1 MIRNA
6 KVRQKVSF
14 SGFSFKKYVNGPT
27 IWQIFDFLKTFI
39 ILVLC
44 FSCFLMKKLTF
55 ILTGIVGAFT
65 CYVNGLVAYAQNYQE
80 SFEAEFETQH
90 FPEEFLPHWY
100 GNEIQEGSSRIF
112 QLETAGIGA
121 SKALAVQPIS
131 TFDGELIVRL
141 FPSRY
146 AGPKIQFWSR
156 SLRNGSG
163 DRPALVSYS
172 FSESLEANYGEESS
186 LGSAG
191 EFANEDQDFR
201 KFEINLS
208 EGQQQMDTLFLKF
221 SIRYGSGSGTCA
233 RWLMDDF
240 LFGDIVEDKV
250 PPQLLRVRGFDA
262 DQLEIQFSE
271 RLDPVFSQIQLN
283 YGLDG
288 IQPID
293 AELKLDS
300 LVILTFGM
308 DLEETDDYSLA
319 IRQIS
324 DLEGNVLEDTSVNF
338 QFFDP
343 TAVQF
348 KELMINEI
356 MPAPREE
363 SGLPNVE
370 YVELF
375 HTGEKEIRTGQLLW
389 SNSRTSVALGDRWI
403 QPGEFVLLVPENEA
417 DLMEEFGP
425 VIPISSWPTLL
436 NAGDQLTLQSD
447 HVELVDQISY
457 STASW
462 GGSEFSGGGYSLE
475 VINPFLRCD
484 QSLNLLPSENP
495 NRGSPG
501 TANSVFDTLP
511 DTTKP
516 RIEEYFFTGSE
527 ELTLRFSEL
536 IQPIFSEEQV
546 SADSEIA
553 VDSIWVE
560 QDLLKLRFSEAFPEN
575 ESLKLRIEGFLD
587 CSGNEMNPADLEVIR
602 PSIAGA
608 GEIFLNEVLYNPK
621 TGSPKFVELVNP
633 TDKFLEIGSWSLA
646 NSDDGE
652 NIDQLRTLS
661 EESLVMPPN
670 SYLAISTDTNG
681 VKLDYPLS
689 EGGRFYEINSLPSYP
704 IAGGT
709 VMLVDSEGN
718 VVERFSYDDDLH
730 HPLLQDSKGV
740 SLERISIET
749 PAEVLNNWHSASAA
763 VGFASPGMENS
774 QFIAE
779 EFDSEIIQIDPPAF
793 DPEGS
798 NGNTFVS
805 IRYELDQ
812 PGWVGSFRIYDL
824 AGRRLASLAENEI
837 LATRGLYTWT
847 GTDNLGRRMR
857 SGYYIL
863 WVELFDWE
871 GRLKTIR
878 KTIIIAEQI

>member
-1 MIRNA
+1 
-6 KVRQKVSF
+6 
-14 SGFSFKKYVNGPT
+14 
-27 IWQIFDFLKTFI
+27 
-39 ILVLC
+39 
-44 FSCFLMKKLTF
+44 MKKLTF
-55 ILTGIVGAFT
+55 ILTCLAGAFT
-65 CYVNGLVAYAQNYQE
+65 FSVNGLVAYAQNYRE
-80 SFEAEFETQH
+80 DFETEFEVQD
-90 FPEEFLPHWY
+90 FPEEFLPHWF
-100 GNEIQEGSSRIF
+100 GNEIQEGSARIF
-112 QLETAGIGA
+112 QAETLGIGE

-141 FPSRY
+141 FPTSHTD
-146 AGPKIQFWSR
+146 PKIQFWSR

-172 FSESLEANYGEESS
+172 FSESLEGNYGEESS

-201 KFEINLS
+201 KYEIKLS
-208 EGQQQMDTLFLKF
+208 EGQQEMDTLFLKF

-240 LFGDIVEDKV
+240 VFGELVEDEV
-250 PPQLLRVRGFDA
+250 PPQVIGVRGFDA
-262 DQLEIQFSE
+262 NQLEIQFSE
-271 RLDPVFSQIQLN
+271 SLDPVFSQIQLN

-288 IQPID
+288 VEPID
-293 AELKLDS
+293 AELKVDS
-300 LVILTFGM
+300 LVILTFDR
-308 DLEETDDYSLA
+308 DLEESDDYSLS

-324 DLEGNVLEDTSVNF
+324 DLEGNALSDTSVNF

-343 TAVQF
+343 TAVEF
-348 KELMINEI
+348 KDLVINEI

-375 HTGEKEIRTGQLLW
+375 HTGEKEIRTGQLIW
-389 SNSRTSVALGDRWI
+389 SNSRTSVALEDCWI
-403 QPGEFVLLVPENEA
+403 RPGEFVLLVPEDEA
-417 DLMEEFGP
+417 DLMVEFGP

-436 NAGDQLTLQSD
+436 NGGDELKLESDSGELLDQL
-447 HVELVDQISY
+447 SY

-475 VINPFLRCD
+475 VVNPFLLCD
-484 QSLNLLPSENP
+484 QSLNLLPSEDP

-501 TANSVFDTLP
+501 AENSVFDINP
-511 DTTKP
+511 DTIAP
-516 RIEEYFFTGSE
+516 SYEEYFFPDE
-527 ELTLRFSEL
+527 NELTIRFSEL
-536 IQPIFSEEQV
+536 IQPFFTQDQV
-546 SADSEIA
+546 SFGSEIE
-553 VDSIWVE
+553 VDSIWIE
-560 QDLLKLRFSEAFPEN
+560 KDLLRLRVFEAFPEN
-575 ESLKLRIEGFLD
+575 ELIRVSIEGFLD
-587 CSGNEMNPADLEVIR
+587 CSGNEMNQLDLEIIR
-602 PSIAGA
+602 PSIAQA
-608 GEIFLNEVLYNPK
+608 GEIFLNELLYNPK

-633 TDKFLEIGSWSLA
+633 TDKFLEIASWSLA
-646 NSDDGE
+646 NSDEEE
-652 NIDQLRTLS
+652 NIDQLRRLS
-661 EESLVMPPN
+661 EESLVMAPN
-670 SYLAISTDTNG
+670 SYLVITTDTTG

-689 EGGRFYEINSLPSYP
+689 EGGRFYEISSLPSYP

-709 VMLVDSEGN
+709 VVLLDSEEKA
-718 VVERFSYDDDLH
+718 VERFSYDDDLH

-774 QFIAE
+774 QLIEE

-824 AGRRLASLAENEI
+824 AGRRLAALAENEI
-837 LATRGLYTWT
+837 LATKGLYTWT
-847 GTDNLGRRMR
+847 GTDRLGRRMR

-863 WVELFDWE
+863 LVELFDLE

-878 KTIIIAEQI
+878 KTIIIAERI